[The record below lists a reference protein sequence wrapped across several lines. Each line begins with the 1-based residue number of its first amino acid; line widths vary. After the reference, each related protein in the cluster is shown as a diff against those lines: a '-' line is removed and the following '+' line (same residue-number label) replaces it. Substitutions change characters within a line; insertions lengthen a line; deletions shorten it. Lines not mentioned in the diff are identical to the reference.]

1 MNVLVLPSWY
11 PDNQNPLDGVF
22 FKEQVEAL
30 SKRGVNITVLS
41 IKIMSLSAIKSNKR
55 KLGLNISIENGVKVY
70 RYYTYNYFPKVT
82 ELYLR
87 YYSYLI
93 KKLTKKII
101 RENPNIKLVHIH
113 SAIDA
118 GIAYNLSKV
127 NIPYIITEHSS
138 KYQRNV
144 LNKTQ
149 QKYLKS
155 TFDGARK
162 VIVVGKGLKLALSKY
177 IDRNKIDI
185 IPNLLSLT
193 RGCSDNDNN
202 RTKMRFFSLG
212 VLTKTKG
219 MDILIKAFNS
229 VKDHLKEWELVIGG
243 DGQEYDD
250 LNELIKS
257 YNLQK
262 QVKLIGQLNREE
274 VAYNMKNCDVFVLAS
289 RVETFGI
296 VFLEAMIY
304 GKPVIGTR
312 TGGPD
317 TFIND
322 NNGIIVEPENIEQ
335 LSKALVEMANNL
347 NKYNS
352 SDIINYC
359 DKNFSEEAICDKII
373 SIYKEVK

>member
-1 MNVLVLPSWY
+1 MNVLVLPSLY

-138 KYQRNV
+138 KNQRNV
-144 LNKTQ
+144 
-149 QKYLKS
+149 
-155 TFDGARK
+155 
-162 VIVVGKGLKLALSKY
+162 
-177 IDRNKIDI
+177 
-185 IPNLLSLT
+185 
-193 RGCSDNDNN
+193 
-202 RTKMRFFSLG
+202 
-212 VLTKTKG
+212 
-219 MDILIKAFNS
+219 
-229 VKDHLKEWELVIGG
+229 
-243 DGQEYDD
+243 
-250 LNELIKS
+250 
-257 YNLQK
+257 
-262 QVKLIGQLNREE
+262 
-274 VAYNMKNCDVFVLAS
+274 
-289 RVETFGI
+289 
-296 VFLEAMIY
+296 
-304 GKPVIGTR
+304 
-312 TGGPD
+312 
-317 TFIND
+317 
-322 NNGIIVEPENIEQ
+322 
-335 LSKALVEMANNL
+335 
-347 NKYNS
+347 
-352 SDIINYC
+352 
-359 DKNFSEEAICDKII
+359 
-373 SIYKEVK
+373 